1 MPIDKQKDPRRQ
13 LFRVVV
19 NHLLAEGKERDNPI
33 PVNDLGDL
41 AHGRAVCWPNR
52 ETILSQV
59 QINILNDAVER
70 YTVEVPEGSGIYEE
84 TNPLVAAQGQFPG
97 YKATWNYNTN
107 QIVLHKERPRFAVNV
122 VGPYELEEVKEP
134 TEEIS

>member
-1 MPIDKQKDPRRQ
+1 MPIDKTDPRRQ

-41 AHGRAVCWPNR
+41 AHGKALCWPNR

-59 QINILNDAVER
+59 QINILRDAIER
-70 YTVEVPEGSGIYEE
+70 HSVAVPEGSGIYEE
-84 TNPLVAAQGQFPG
+84 LDPLRAAQAQFPG
-97 YKATWNYNTN
+97 HRAAWDHRTG
-107 QIVLHKERPRFAVNV
+107 QIVLRKDKPRFAVNV
-122 VGPYELEEVKEP
+122 VGPYEPEELEPESD
-134 TEEIS
+134 EE